1 MKKVLSI
8 LFLVAILSGCG
19 STTKTEV
26 SNNNHQVTKPAT
38 EPATESVTKQVTTD
52 FRSPEKKFVED
63 EFDSLIRSTSSL
75 VDLTWNTTVAES
87 IDNYQFG
94 LLNAESTISDL
105 ELAKQQYNSK
115 ITELEG
121 FETPNDLELTASAK
135 IFLDGTIENLS
146 KAIQGRI
153 EVIDY
158 LIDSVNKGPLGQ
170 DTVKE
175 IESRLIVPNTY
186 LQQAAN
192 SYANLLENI

>member
-1 MKKVLSI
+1 MKKTLLI
-8 LFLVAILSGCG
+8 LLFVSLLAGCG
-19 STTKTEV
+19 EVKNTEAKDSGTVKQTKTD
-26 SNNNHQVTKPAT
+26 K
-38 EPATESVTKQVTTD
+38 
-52 FRSPEKKFVED
+52 RSPELKFVED
-63 EFDSLIRSTSSL
+63 DLDSLIRSTSSL
-75 VDLTWNTTVAES
+75 VDQTWKTSVAES

-94 LLNAESTISDL
+94 LLSAESTISDL

-146 KAIQGRI
+146 KAIQGRV

-158 LIDSVNKGPLGQ
+158 LIDSVNKGSLGQ